1 MRPSPAQTVGPRRT
15 DDVTHRAQ
23 GAQQRRPPLRRRALG
38 HAAVQCSSECD
49 ARLPARWARPSAFGA
64 PRMPCRGPLG
74 ARHAPPAESRAS
86 AVAAIDAAT
95 PLSSMV
101 FAKFR
106 TSACGAVSLSGGLAT
121 LLVSLCAKPRDA
133 MRARCDS
140 HATLS
145 AWPVADRMARRV
157 AGRAVDV
164 GACGRWSTSW
174 RTCTSRWSC
183 ASRCSGWMRAS
194 RGRWPSGG
202 CRRTRWHRTRSLRRP
217 AARFSPSPARCGVRS

>member
-1 MRPSPAQTVGPRRT
+1 MQQRVRCSSACTVGP
-15 DDVTHRAQ
+15 
-23 GAQQRRPPLRRRALG
+23 
-38 HAAVQCSSECD
+38 
-49 ARLPARWARPSAFGA
+49 RPSAFGLG
-64 PRMPCRGPLG
+64 CRPLG
-74 ARHAPPAESRAS
+74 AHHAPPAESCVS

-121 LLVSLCAKPRDA
+121 LLVSLCANPRVA
-133 MRARCDS
+133 IGARCNAQS
-140 HATLS
+140 PLS
-145 AWPVADRMARRV
+145 ARPVADRMARRV

-164 GACGRWSTSW
+164 GVCGRWSTSR

-194 RGRWPSGG
+194 RRRRPPGG
-202 CRRTRWHRTRSLRRP
+202 FRRTRWRRTRSLRRP
-217 AARFSPSPARCGVRS
+217 AARSFGFSRSRRPKMIYILELVI